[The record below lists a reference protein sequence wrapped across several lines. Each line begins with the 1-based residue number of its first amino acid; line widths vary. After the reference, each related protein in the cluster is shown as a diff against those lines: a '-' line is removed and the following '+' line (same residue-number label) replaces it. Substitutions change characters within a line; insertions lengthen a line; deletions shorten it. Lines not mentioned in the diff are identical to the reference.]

1 MIDIKQICKDICQVL
16 FYLYDRLTYPIGVK
30 TINNHKVS
38 IRPDGF
44 FFTDYPFKPASIYP
58 SGLVS
63 YSHIKEIVI
72 CNFPPEIRTKSEE
85 ILFITDIK
93 DEELKK
99 VALNNNIDLVLRVDV
114 WSYILEPFLDTE
126 FTEEQQE
133 RTLQV
138 LEENNISRQECKK
151 LRDFVEQAMTAYNF
165 TSGLW
170 EWVHLGLFDLLLA
183 FSGFLSGHRHK
194 LSDEKFKMFY
204 HQAMEIAN
212 RGKLINNVEHTNN

>member
-16 FYLYDRLTYPIGVK
+16 FYLYDQLTYPIGVK

-72 CNFPPEIRTKSEE
+72 CNFPPEIRTKDEE

-93 DEELKK
+93 DKK
-99 VALNNNIDLVLRVDV
+99 LETVALKNNIALVSKVDV

-126 FTEEQQE
+126 STEKQKEE
-133 RTLQV
+133 TLQL
-138 LEENNISRQECKK
+138 LEKNNISRQECKK

-170 EWVHLGLFDLLLA
+170 EWFHLGLFDVLLA
-183 FSGFLSGHRHK
+183 FTGFLSGHRHK
-194 LSDEKFKMFY
+194 LSDKKFKEFY